1 MRNEGKV
8 RVEGRGSRGFTL
20 VELLTVISII
30 AVLAA
35 MLFPMY
41 LNAKKSAKR
50 AQCQSNL
57 RQIGQAFETYT
68 SDYGGC
74 YPNLNSKCL
83 WMGRYFRWPMKR
95 YLGYRAGYDTTD
107 PGAEKQTTHAW
118 NTILR
123 CPDDPIPGIVYDGT
137 SYAYSAAFYLP
148 PDQVNSMTSYA
159 QLYDATALTFA
170 TIKTS
175 AVTFPTKKALLADWL
190 THTNERA
197 TWWKWG
203 GSRNYLFA
211 DGHVVYLSTGKIHAA
226 ADGLPDINVTI
237 NGVEGK
243 DIN

>member
-1 MRNEGKV
+1 
-8 RVEGRGSRGFTL
+8 
-20 VELLTVISII
+20 
-30 AVLAA
+30 
-35 MLFPMY
+35 MY
-41 LNAKKSAKR
+41 VSAKASAKR

-74 YPNLNSKCL
+74 YPNRNSKCL
-83 WMGRYFRWPMKR
+83 WMGRYWRWPMKR
-95 YLGYRAGYDTTD
+95 YLSYRASYNSGD

-123 CPDDPIPGIVYDGT
+123 CPADPVPGIVYDGT
-137 SYAYSAAFYLP
+137 SYAYSAAFYLAP
-148 PDQVNSMTSYA
+148 EQVNAITTYA
-159 QLYDATALTFA
+159 QLYD
-170 TIKTS
+170 TS
-175 AVTFPTKKALLADWL
+175 AMSFSTQNVSCVKFTTKKALAADWL
-190 THTNERA
+190 THTGDQA

-211 DGHVVYLSTGKIHAA
+211 DGHVVYLSASRIHPA

-237 NGVEGK
+237 DGIAGK

>member
-1 MRNEGKV
+1 
-8 RVEGRGSRGFTL
+8 
-20 VELLTVISII
+20 
-30 AVLAA
+30 
-35 MLFPMY
+35 
-41 LNAKKSAKR
+41 
-50 AQCQSNL
+50 
-57 RQIGQAFETYT
+57 
-68 SDYGGC
+68 
-74 YPNLNSKCL
+74 
-83 WMGRYFRWPMKR
+83 MKR